1 MAVTNS
7 AGSVGTEV
15 VKGAV
20 VGGLLTGAALVLAP
34 VALPLIGLGA
44 VVGTLV
50 GVAGVA
56 PWAGAAVGGWLGYKK
71 ATS

>member
-1 MAVTNS
+1 MAVDNA

-20 VGGLLTGAALVLAP
+20 IGGLATGAVLVLAP

-44 VVGTLV
+44 AAATITGLL
-50 GVAGVA
+50 GVA
-56 PWAGAAVGGWLGYKK
+56 PWGGAAIGAWYKYNQ
-71 ATS
+71 ATK